1 LRGGE
6 LDEHSGRRQIV
17 SVTVGMLAHL
27 NRPRGEKEL
36 PPLAAMVLLNH
47 VAAQTDSLAIG
58 LLQAGVDVESAWAN
72 GEFEEFFE

>member
-1 LRGGE
+1 
-6 LDEHSGRRQIV
+6 
-17 SVTVGMLAHL
+17 L